1 MNRTLP
7 RLLTLLL
14 IALFAAL
21 TPALA
26 ERPPNIVVIFLDDS
40 GWADFKPFGDPAYA
54 TPNVERLAAEG
65 TRFDNVYVPQ
75 AVCSSSRAALLSGT
89 VPGRN
94 QVFGAHGPFGRGLTP
109 DIKILS
115 ELLKPR
121 GYATGHFGKWHIG
134 DQPET
139 RPLAR
144 GFDEHAGLMYSNDMW
159 RFHPGNPEH
168 WGKHPLQ
175 FWDNGEVTIEDMD
188 KPDQTL
194 LTVWATENSV
204 DFINRHHDEPF
215 FLYLAHSM
223 PHVPLFV
230 SDRFAGKSGMGLYGD
245 VMMELDW
252 SVGEVMKALE
262 AHHIADDTIIIFTSD
277 NGPWHSYG
285 NHAGAT
291 PFREAKATGFDGG
304 LRSATVVRYPPA
316 IPAGHRSTT
325 MFGTIDFM
333 PTLARLAGA
342 DLPDHEIDG
351 HDIWPI
357 LTSQPLATNPHRY
370 YPFSTS
376 KEFEGIISGDGRWKV
391 HLPHSY
397 RHLIKAGNDGVDGT
411 FEKREIGLS
420 LFDLKADPNEL
431 INLIDEEPEIA
442 AELISWAE
450 NHRDRFYSKSKK

>member
-245 VMMELDW
+245 VMMELD
-252 SVGEVMKALE
+252 
-262 AHHIADDTIIIFTSD
+262 
-277 NGPWHSYG
+277 
-285 NHAGAT
+285 
-291 PFREAKATGFDGG
+291 
-304 LRSATVVRYPPA
+304 
-316 IPAGHRSTT
+316 
-325 MFGTIDFM
+325 
-333 PTLARLAGA
+333 
-342 DLPDHEIDG
+342 
-351 HDIWPI
+351 
-357 LTSQPLATNPHRY
+357 
-370 YPFSTS
+370 
-376 KEFEGIISGDGRWKV
+376 
-391 HLPHSY
+391 
-397 RHLIKAGNDGVDGT
+397 
-411 FEKREIGLS
+411 LS
-420 LFDLKADPNEL
+420 L
-431 INLIDEEPEIA
+431 IHI
-442 AELISWAE
+442 
-450 NHRDRFYSKSKK
+450 

>member
-1 MNRTLP
+1 
-7 RLLTLLL
+7 
-14 IALFAAL
+14 
-21 TPALA
+21 
-26 ERPPNIVVIFLDDS
+26 
-40 GWADFKPFGDPAYA
+40 
-54 TPNVERLAAEG
+54 
-65 TRFDNVYVPQ
+65 

-109 DIKILS
+109 DIKILP

-262 AHHIADDTIIIFTSD
+262 AHHIADDTIVIFTSD

-316 IPAGHRSTT
+316 VPAGHRSTT
-325 MFGTIDFM
+325 MFGTIDLM

-351 HDIWPI
+351 RDIWPI

-376 KEFEGIISGDGRWKV
+376 KEFEGIISGDGRWKL

-397 RHLIKAGNDGVDGT
+397 RHLIKAGNEGVDGT
-411 FEKREIGLS
+411 FKKWEIGLS

-442 AELISWAE
+442 AELISWAK